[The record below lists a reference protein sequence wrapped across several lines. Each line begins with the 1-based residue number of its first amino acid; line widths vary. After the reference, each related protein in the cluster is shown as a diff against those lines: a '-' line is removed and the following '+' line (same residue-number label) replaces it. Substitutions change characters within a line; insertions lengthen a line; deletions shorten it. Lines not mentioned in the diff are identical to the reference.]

1 MPAQI
6 MVIDSQLQEL
16 QATKDILTRHGFN
29 VIQSTGGM
37 MALKQIEAMRGEID
51 MVILDVVLDE
61 LNGYEVCRSLRR
73 HPDTVHL
80 PILAFTA
87 PESREQKTEVFEAGA
102 DDCMSK
108 PYEPSELLARV
119 KVQLRRA
126 AFAPNRTEKA
136 ATKCKTLAV
145 HSLRGGAGVT
155 TLAANLATSLAQIW
169 QQDVVMM
176 DLVLAASQARLMFNL
191 SPRNTWAELIRMP
204 VEDIDDHVL
213 DTMLLRHKSGVSVLP
228 APRVQNCRDPL
239 DGARVRQLLSLL
251 RARFH
256 CIVLDTPHDLQQG
269 TVTALDESDKILSV
283 MVPELASLAGAN
295 AALEVFQTMNYPANR
310 VHVVLNRIHERHQV
324 DQRQIETT
332 LKRPVDVIIPYA
344 GYAATEAIN
353 LGEPVTL
360 SSPESAVSTAVEDLA
375 FCLSK
380 KDHPE
385 EPPADPSHA
394 WQRATRRWGRKDH
407 KGFRR
412 LFGWRS
418 PASSEPQPGN

>member
-1 MPAQI
+1 MKAIGAAMETLDHLVARAVAAQ
-6 MVIDSQLQEL
+6 
-16 QATKDILTRHGFN
+16 A
-29 VIQSTGGM
+29 GGM
-37 MALKQIEAMRGEID
+37 PGQAADLWRTVRERDPRHELGWATECALLLQLGR
-51 MVILDVVLDE
+51 
-61 LNGYEVCRSLRR
+61 
-73 HPDTVHL
+73 PDQ
-80 PILAFTA
+80 A
-87 PESREQKTEVFEAGA
+87 E
-102 DDCMSK
+102 
-108 PYEPSELLARV
+108 
-119 KVQLRRA
+119 
-126 AFAPNRTEKA
+126 
-136 ATKCKTLAV
+136 
-145 HSLRGGAGVT
+145 T
-155 TLAANLATSLAQIW
+155 TI
-169 QQDVVMM
+169 
-176 DLVLAASQARLMFNL
+176 LAASQARLMFNL